1 MRFPIFFSILLVI
14 CTNANSLF
22 AQTRQVNN
30 GRLITDTITSAIL
43 RENKIGLDVNRGIKI
58 YLPPGY
64 ESSKKSYP
72 VVYYC
77 HGNSSTPEQL
87 FADGSFVRLLE
98 NGFANRIIKELIVV
112 SASYNTPT
120 GGSLYENSS
129 TSGRWLDF
137 TARELIPFI
146 DSHYRTLHH
155 RDSRALAGDFIGGRG
170 ALKLAMV
177 YAEIFS
183 VVYALH
189 PVATGIGYLP
199 WASNLVDWK
208 KIHQAKN
215 FAELPVG
222 REQMFVSM
230 AQAVLPNPARP
241 PFYCDFWVE
250 FQNGEPKLHPENT
263 RKAQHTWHLDETLDT
278 YTANL
283 KSMHG
288 IAFDWARY
296 DPTPSHVY
304 SAQAFTKKLIDLGIE
319 HEAEEYSGDPW
330 NKNWTENGRFYTRV
344 LPFFARHLKFENKNV
359 H

>member
-1 MRFPIFFSILLVI
+1 MRFPAFFSILLVI
-14 CTNANSLF
+14 YTNANSLF

-43 RENKIGLDVNRGIKI
+43 RENKIGLDVNRSTKI

-64 ESSKKSYP
+64 ENSKKSYP

-87 FADGSFVRLLE
+87 FADGILIRLLE
-98 NGFANRIIKELIVV
+98 KGFANRIIEELIVV
-112 SASYNTPT
+112 SASYGTPT

-146 DSHYRTLHH
+146 DSHYRTLRH

-177 YAEIFS
+177 YADIFS

-189 PVATGIGYLP
+189 AVATGIGYLP

-215 FAELPVG
+215 FAELPAG
-222 REQMFVSM
+222 REHKCLCQW
-230 AQAVLPNPARP
+230 PR
-241 PFYCDFWVE
+241 
-250 FQNGEPKLHPENT
+250 
-263 RKAQHTWHLDETLDT
+263 
-278 YTANL
+278 
-283 KSMHG
+283 
-288 IAFDWARY
+288 
-296 DPTPSHVY
+296 
-304 SAQAFTKKLIDLGIE
+304 
-319 HEAEEYSGDPW
+319 
-330 NKNWTENGRFYTRV
+330 RFYQT
-344 LPFFARHLKFENKNV
+344 LPALLFTV
-359 H
+359 ISG